1 MERDARWAGLAVAV
15 MLTWAVSAPAQETG
29 GLVRAASP
37 AAPQPNATGPVVPQE
52 KATTLGLYLTSKE
65 AFAKWQ
71 GDPEK
76 VKILDVRTTEEFLF
90 VGHAA
95 MAWNVPAFL
104 QVYEWDTEKQRFP
117 MRPNPEFAAQ
127 VRALFQPTDT
137 ILVTCRS
144 GGRSA
149 LAVNQL
155 AEAGFTTAYN
165 IVDGVEGDA
174 VTDPDSVFV
183 GQRLRN
189 GWKNSGLP
197 WTFDGTPAR
206 MALPEAR

>member
-1 MERDARWAGLAVAV
+1 MKSDTRRLALTLAVMIAC
-15 MLTWAVSAPAQETG
+15 AGSALSQVDGAS
-29 GLVRAASP
+29 AAP
-37 AAPQPNATGPVVPQE
+37 AAPAVAQPKTAGPAVLRE
-52 KATTLGLYLTSKE
+52 KVTTLGLYLTSKE

-104 QVYEWDTEKQRFP
+104 QVYEWDSEKQRFP
-117 MRPNPEFAAQ
+117 MKPNPDFVAHA
-127 VRALFQPTDT
+127 RALFKPTDT
-137 ILVTCRS
+137 ILITCRS

-149 LAVNQL
+149 LAVNLL
-155 AEAGFTTAYN
+155 AEAGFTQVYN
-165 IVDGVEGDA
+165 ILDGVEGDA

-197 WTFDGTPAR
+197 WTYDVASDR
-206 MALPEAR
+206 VLLPKVR